1 MNDVQNDES
10 ADTYSARENPGAVT
24 APVLPDELIKGD
36 WSRSLVLPDRDGQ
49 LRLTPVKPVRRVR
62 GAPSTQ
68 IRYLD
73 EKQRHSA

>member
-1 MNDVQNDES
+1 MSDVLNDES
-10 ADTYSARENPGAVT
+10 AETSSAPENPGAVT
-24 APVLPDELIKGD
+24 APVLPDELINGD
-36 WSRSLVLPDRDGQ
+36 WSRSLVLPNRDGQ
-49 LRLTPVKPVRRVR
+49 LRLTSVKSMRRGS